1 MRARQVQREG
11 AALLDST
18 RLWVRIDHRLN
29 HQVHRFDARRE
40 RLGGIAGDR
49 LHARQVQRQIAFAL
63 ALCDEFGALGVDL
76 EKFFDDRSIRLR
88 LARVVQRQVALV
100 VELGHIRLVRCIVL
114 DDLCLDFRTLDAED
128 HIILLLQF
136 LEDLLAILLSGRH
149 GAEGGPYLRSP
160 GPAAR
165 RFGLCYAAA

>member
-11 AALLDST
+11 AALLDSA

-76 EKFFDDRSIRLR
+76 EKFIDDRSIRLR
-88 LARVVQRQVALV
+88 LARVVQRQVALL
-100 VELGHIRLVRCIVL
+100 VELGHIRLVLWRRIVL
-114 DDLCLDFRTLDAED
+114 DDLCLVFRTLDAED
-128 HIILLLQF
+128 HIILLLQL

-149 GAEGGPYLRSP
+149 GAEGGPNCALL
-160 GPAAR
+160 
-165 RFGLCYAAA
+165 GLPS